1 MDEAAKM
8 RFKVGFCTRAAEL
21 GFTPSDLLMCKRA
34 GDIPFFSPAAEVAS
48 KTFGAGEKAVST
60 GQGAVNLAL
69 TLAALG
75 LVGGGVAGA
84 GANWMYNKGVDVIDP
99 EGQILPEFSEAD
111 EAKKLHLLAKY
122 RQATN
127 EVRKGLA

>member
-1 MDEAAKM
+1 MDEAAKT

-21 GFTPSDLLMCKRA
+21 GFTPSDLLMCKKA
-34 GDIPFFSPAAEVAS
+34 DIPFLTPATEAAS
-48 KTFGAGEKAVST
+48 TAFGAGEKAVTT

-75 LVGGGVAGA
+75 LVGGGIAGA
-84 GANWMYNKGVDVIDP
+84 GANWMYNKGKDVVDP

-111 EAKKLHLLAKY
+111 EAKKLHPLAKY

-127 EVRKGLA
+127 EVRRGLA

>member
-21 GFTPSDLLMCKRA
+21 GFTPSDLLMCKKA
-34 GDIPFFSPAAEVAS
+34 DIPFFTPAAEVAS
-48 KTFGAGEKAVST
+48 KTFGAGEKAVNT
-60 GQGAVNLAL
+60 GQGAINLAL

-75 LVGGGVAGA
+75 LVGGGIAGA
-84 GANWMYNKGVDVIDP
+84 GANWIYNKGTDVVDP

-127 EVRKGLA
+127 EVRRGLA

>member
-21 GFTPSDLLMCKRA
+21 GFTPSELLMCKQ
-34 GDIPFFSPAAEVAS
+34 GFFDTVSDVAS
-48 KTFGAGEKAVST
+48 KTLGAGEKAVNT
-60 GQGAVNLAL
+60 TQGAVNLAL

-75 LVGGGVAGA
+75 LVGGGIAGA
-84 GANWMYNKGVDVIDP
+84 GANWMYNKGTDVVDP

-127 EVRKGLA
+127 EVRRGLA

>member
-1 MDEAAKM
+1 MDEAAKT

-21 GFTPSDLLMCKRA
+21 GFTPSELLMCKQ
-34 GDIPFFSPAAEVAS
+34 GFFDTVSDVAS
-48 KTFGAGEKAVST
+48 TTFGAGEKAVST
-60 GQGAVNLAL
+60 TQGAVNLAL

-75 LVGGGVAGA
+75 LVGGGIAGA
-84 GANWMYNKGVDVIDP
+84 GANWMYNKGTDVVDP

-111 EAKKLHLLAKY
+111 AAKKPHLLAKY

-127 EVRKGLA
+127 EVRRGLA